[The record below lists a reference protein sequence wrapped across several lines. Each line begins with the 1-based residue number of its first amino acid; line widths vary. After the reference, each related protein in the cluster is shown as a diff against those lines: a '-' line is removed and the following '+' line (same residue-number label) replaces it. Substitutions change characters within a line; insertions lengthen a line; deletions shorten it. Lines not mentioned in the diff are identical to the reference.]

1 MSKTE
6 KWFPVRGYTGLYEIT
21 KSGRVRSCD
30 RKTKV
35 IRASG
40 TAFNM
45 YFKGRELTPVIVGN
59 SFGSV
64 NLCKNGIAV
73 NVSISKL
80 LKQFNGK

>member
-6 KWFPVRGYTGLYEIT
+6 KWFPIRGYTGLYEIT

-35 IRASG
+35 ARANGSV
-40 TAFNM
+40 FNM
-45 YFKGRELTPVIVGN
+45 YFKGKELTPVKIGN
-59 SFGSV
+59 SYGQV

-73 NVSISKL
+73 NVSIGKL
-80 LKQFNGK
+80 LKQFDGK